1 MILPNIY
8 NHKEHYLI
16 EQARKQEF
24 LQSAFGGMY
33 SKNLKKTPSEEELT
47 KEAIEEV
54 KSCLPPSQKYEESRA
69 PENMSPYDDDFNP
82 DDFETILE

>member
-1 MILPNIY
+1 ML
-8 NHKEHYLI
+8 
-16 EQARKQEF
+16 
-24 LQSAFGGMY
+24 FGGMC
-33 SKNLKKTPSEEELT
+33 SKNLKKTPSDEELI

-54 KSCLPPSQKYEESRA
+54 KSCLPPSQKFKESRS